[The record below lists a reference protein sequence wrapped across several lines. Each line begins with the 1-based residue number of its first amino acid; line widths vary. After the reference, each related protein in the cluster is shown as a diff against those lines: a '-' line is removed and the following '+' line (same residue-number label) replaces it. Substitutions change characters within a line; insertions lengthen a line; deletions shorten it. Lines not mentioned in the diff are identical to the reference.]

1 MAQTAKAEGE
11 EVKKLQQSK
20 IQNEKTIGALQDDI
34 KRTKQQLDF
43 LKRESLKLRNENND
57 NQVFRKVPNVYIL
70 KVHVFM
76 IIRGTGM
83 GISSQNCSPSFC
95 DIISC

>member
-11 EVKKLQQSK
+11 EIKKLQLSK
-20 IQNEKTIGALQDDI
+20 SQNEKTIGALQDDI

-57 NQVFRKVPNVYIL
+57 HQVYTVYL
-70 KVHVFM
+70 HQNKWES
-76 IIRGTGM
+76 GL
-83 GISSQNCSPSFC
+83 ISR
-95 DIISC
+95 